1 MFSKASKESRATMFS
16 RRDGQPEKGRA
27 VSAAKS
33 SMPSI
38 ISTDLKITGNL
49 ASEGDI
55 QLDGSV
61 EGDVR
66 SRSLTIG
73 AAANVK
79 GKVFAESVEI
89 KGTVTGKIRARS
101 VSLAKTAKV
110 VGDIEHETLAIEAGA
125 WLDGHCKRFD
135 HGAAGTE
142 AGFVAK
148 QAETATAGSGV
159 AEAAAESGEPGR
171 SALKPD
177 QPRVKTTASN

>member
-1 MFSKASKESRATMFS
+1 MFSG
-16 RRDGQPEKGRA
+16 RDRQPEKGRA

-38 ISTDLKITGNL
+38 ISTDLKIIGNV

-61 EGDVR
+61 GGDVR

-79 GKVFAESVEI
+79 GEVIAESVEI
-89 KGTVTGKIRARS
+89 KGTVTGRIKARS

-110 VGDIEHETLAIEAGA
+110 VGDIEYETLAIEAGA
-125 WLDGHCKRFD
+125 WLEGHCKRFD

-148 QAETATAGSGV
+148 RAETTTAGAGV
-159 AEAAAESGEPGR
+159 AEAAAASGAPGR

-177 QPRVKTTASN
+177 QPRVKTTVSN

>member
-16 RRDGQPEKGRA
+16 GKDRQPEKGRA

-49 ASEGDI
+49 ESEGDI

-73 AAANVK
+73 TAANVK
-79 GKVFAESVEI
+79 GEVIAESVEI
-89 KGTVTGKIRARS
+89 KGTVTGRIKARS

-110 VGDIEHETLAIEAGA
+110 VGDIEYETLAIEADA
-125 WLDGHCKRFD
+125 WLDGHCKHFD
-135 HGAAGTE
+135 QGAAGTE

-148 QAETATAGSGV
+148 RAETTTAGSGV
-159 AEAAAESGEPGR
+159 ADAAAASGAPGQ

-177 QPRVKTTASN
+177 QPRVKTIVSS

>member
-1 MFSKASKESRATMFS
+1 MFSKISKESRATMFS
-16 RRDGQPEKGRA
+16 RGAGQPEKSRA

-38 ISTDLKITGNL
+38 ISTDLKVTGNV

-73 AAANVK
+73 AAAKVK
-79 GKVFAESVEI
+79 GEVIAESVEI
-89 KGTVTGKIRARS
+89 KGTVTGQIRARS

-110 VGDIEHETLAIEAGA
+110 IGDIEHETLAIEAGA
-125 WLDGHCKRFD
+125 WLEGHCKHLD
-135 HGAAGTE
+135 HGAAGAE

-148 QAETATAGSGV
+148 RAETTTAGAGA
-159 AEAAAESGEPGR
+159 AEAAAASGAPGR

-177 QPRVKTTASN
+177 QPRVKTTVSN